1 MIIKL
6 ILCFEG
12 VRHNTKWVYKKM
24 FKRIC
29 TILGL
34 IAFFSGLMPIVLNAS
49 PKNTLVMAWNI
60 DSITNFD
67 PAQSV
72 EMVTSELLTNICSAL
87 VQYHPDNPMVIHPAM
102 AQSWDVS
109 DDGKKIIFHLRDD
122 LKFDDGT
129 VATAQ
134 DLAWSM
140 QRIVKLGLGYAQ
152 SLKDYGFTKD
162 NVETNIQALD
172 DKTLQMQF
180 DKFYPLRLILT
191 VIGQSYAS
199 ALLDRRKIEMHAVND
214 DMGNK
219 YLATH
224 SACVGPYKLVRWV
237 PGERVVL
244 QATQHYWGGA
254 PKIEK
259 ILILHMAESASQ
271 RFLLEK
277 GVVDI
282 ARDLSSEDILD
293 IEKQGGPITIYRVLR
308 PQSVYLSLNN
318 KNVIFA
324 NEKVR
329 LAFRYLVDYDT
340 LGKTVLKGIAIPRA
354 SYMPLGVPG
363 ALDEKEGVPFK
374 LDLKKAKQLI
384 YEAGYLNGFKANL
397 LIGSLTYMS
406 SVAQTIQENAHKIGI
421 ELTIEKMAQAQLLSR
436 VRGGNYDIAIMSWN
450 TADPDGHASSWHH
463 VFNPDPTFTE
473 QHSMHLAWRAGY
485 YDAKANKMVMDALF
499 EEDKNKRL
507 EQYRELQNYIFNHGP
522 MAYLFQ
528 TYYTIGVGPTV
539 KKWVWNSFRLY
550 YNKAE
555 KYVRSNDE

>member
-1 MIIKL
+1 MQTEWL
-6 ILCFEG
+6 
-12 VRHNTKWVYKKM
+12 YKKM
-24 FKRIC
+24 FKRIYAL
-29 TILGL
+29 LGS
-34 IAFFSGLMPIVLNAS
+34 IVFFSGLMPIMLHAS
-49 PKNTLVMAWNI
+49 PKNTLVMAWSI
-60 DSITNFD
+60 DSITSFD

-72 EMVTSELLTNICSAL
+72 EVVTSELLTNICSAL
-87 VQYHPDNPMVIHPAM
+87 VQYDPHNSAKIQPAM
-102 AQSWDVS
+102 AKSWDVL

-129 VATAQ
+129 LATAQ

-140 QRIVKLGLGYAQ
+140 QRVVKLGLSYAQ
-152 SLKDYGFTKD
+152 SLKDYGFTED
-162 NVETNIQALD
+162 NVETKIQALD

-180 DKFYPLRLILT
+180 DKLYPLRLILT

-199 ALLDRRKIEMHAVND
+199 ALLNRQKLEMHAVNN

-224 SACVGPYKLVRWV
+224 SACVGPYKLVRWA

-244 QATQHYWGGA
+244 EATQHYWGDA
-254 PKIEK
+254 PKIER
-259 ILILHMAESASQ
+259 ILILHVAESASQ

-282 ARDLSSEDILD
+282 SRDLSSEDILD
-293 IEKQGGPITIYRVLR
+293 IEKQEGPLAIHRVLR

-354 SYMPLGVPG
+354 SYMPLGIPG

-384 YEAGYLNGFKANL
+384 KEAGYVNGFKANL
-397 LIGSLTYMS
+397 LIGSLSYMS
-406 SVAQTIQENAHKIGI
+406 SVAQIIQENARKIGI
-421 ELTIEKMAQAQLLSR
+421 ELSIEKMSQAQLLNR

-463 VFNPDPTFTE
+463 VFNPDPTFTKPYN
-473 QHSMHLAWRAGY
+473 MHLAWRVGY

-499 EEDKNKRL
+499 EEDKSKRF
-507 EQYRELQNYIFNHGP
+507 EQYRELQNYILNHGP

-528 TYYTIGVGPTV
+528 TYYTIGVGPAV

-555 KYVRSNDE
+555 KYM